1 MPARKDF
8 GRLQDELEELFAE
21 LWPGPR
27 FAGVRRGFRPH
38 VDILRTEDPPA
49 FTVVAEL
56 AGVDPAAVQLVV
68 SQRALLIAGKRRRP
82 QPESRRPSYYQ
93 LEIEDGVFERRIALP
108 EAVEA
113 AAVHASYERGL
124 LTIVL
129 PVAEQSP
136 TDVKV
141 SIPVKGSR

>member
-1 MPARKDF
+1 MPPRRDI

-38 VDILRTEDPPA
+38 VDVFRTDEPPA
-49 FTVVAEL
+49 LTVVAEL
-56 AGVDPAAVQLVV
+56 AGVDPKAVELV
-68 SQRALLIAGKRRRP
+68 LLEQTLVIAGRRARR
-82 QPESRRPSYYQ
+82 QPDCRPSYYQ

-108 EAVEA
+108 EAVEPG
-113 AAVHASYERGL
+113 AVRATYERGL

-129 PVAEQSP
+129 PIAAQSP
-136 TDVKV
+136 PNLRV
-141 SIPVKGSR
+141 SIPVRGLR

>member
-1 MPARKDF
+1 MPPRRDI

-38 VDILRTEDPPA
+38 VDVFRTDEPPA
-49 FTVVAEL
+49 LTVVAEL
-56 AGVDPAAVQLVV
+56 AGVDPKAVELV
-68 SQRALLIAGKRRRP
+68 LLEQTLVIAGRRARP
-82 QPESRRPSYYQ
+82 HLDRRPSYYQ
-93 LEIEDGVFERRIALP
+93 LEIEDGVFERRIVLP

-113 AAVHASYERGL
+113 SAVRATYERGL

-129 PVAEQSP
+129 PIAAQSP
-136 TDVKV
+136 PNLRV
-141 SIPVKGSR
+141 SIPVRGVR

>member
-1 MPARKDF
+1 MSARRDI

-38 VDILRTEDPPA
+38 VDIFRTDDPPEL
-49 FTVVAEL
+49 TVVAEL

-68 SQRALLIAGKRRRP
+68 AQRALLIAGKRRRP
-82 QPESRRPSYYQ
+82 HPDSRPSYYQ

-108 EAVEA
+108 EPID
-113 AAVHASYERGL
+113 ASATRATYERGL

-129 PVAEQSP
+129 PIAEQGRS
-136 TDVKV
+136 DVKV
-141 SIPVKGSR
+141 SIRVRGPR